1 LAKVDLSIIFGKDV
15 VKAALWKAHVKG
27 HLATFKTVDRHTA
40 TAGLTF
46 LTTATGFTNARAK
59 TTADTNAGLTRP
71 IVITDFIQFHNAL
84 AFAFLA
90 LKNKVKRD

>member
-1 LAKVDLSIIFGKDV
+1 
-15 VKAALWKAHVKG
+15 VKG

-46 LTTATGFTNARAK
+46 LTTARCFTNAGAK
-59 TTADTNAGLTRP
+59 TTANTNAGFACP

-90 LKNKVKRD
+90 LKNKLKRD